1 MEQNVQEKEGISLL
15 DILRLLW
22 SKVLILL
29 LTVIVGGLA
38 GAGVAIVR
46 TINVDYWGTRVEFY
60 VNPDKPK
67 QTTGEGS
74 QYGVYGAYGRHVM
87 DNMVKL
93 LDSESFTEKLML
105 NGADLPVAEYWINP
119 NNPSEVALGLD
130 VKVATAQEAL
140 ILSSALKNVTEKQAK
155 VVSEDFMNLQNA
167 WATAIIGTEYA
178 QSTTYNKNLYS
189 QAIHDFRLAGI
200 DTTDLEAAYISYEG
214 SLDSKTASST
224 AQTLL
229 EPFTNAAEEAL
240 PSFRSDFDAAKKLTN
255 EKDKAIAINAA
266 YEKYFN
272 SVISVF
278 DSHKKALGS
287 NVILNTISSAAS
299 TAKEVAEAEK
309 TAAYETWSHTE
320 AYKSELAKYSSAVSF
335 SYLRADE
342 DTEDAN
348 NLARSFIYV
357 KISVL
362 NDREFANELL
372 ESVKNVVPGYVEE
385 NMAKPADYEGTN
397 CQRITRSDEIRL
409 TNPGYTTT
417 EAIKYGLLFAAAA
430 LVIACVIII
439 IVDKSDKRLRD
450 YEIITKKFNVPVLGV
465 VPTIETLTEESNAKA
480 KQNAKKN
487 KEAK

>member
-93 LDSESFTEKLML
+93 LDSESFTEQLML
-105 NGADLPVAEYWINP
+105 NGADLPNAAYWVNED
-119 NNPSEVALGLD
+119 NEAEVALGLD
-130 VKVATAQEAL
+130 KLVEDAKIAMKAAKDEQTVANVASEA
-140 ILSSALKNVTEKQAK
+140 AAE
-155 VVSEDFMNLQNA
+155 
-167 WATAIIGTEYA
+167 
-178 QSTTYNKNLYS
+178 
-189 QAIHDFRLAGI
+189 
-200 DTTDLEAAYISYEG
+200 DLEALQSIWSEMIVYSKNHSYATTYSKSVYTSVLHELEQLGTVNTATLESAYAKYEG
-214 SLDSKTASST
+214 KEGSKAMAEA
-224 AQTLL
+224 AQKKAN
-229 EPFTNAAEEAL
+229 EAQEVAEEAQ
-240 PSFRSDFDAAKKLTN
+240 AA
-255 EKDKAIAINAA
+255 
-266 YEKYFN
+266 
-272 SVISVF
+272 
-278 DSHKKALGS
+278 ALGAWS
-287 NVILNTISSAAS
+287 N
-299 TAKEVAEAEK
+299 
-309 TAAYETWSHTE
+309 TAAY
-320 AYKSELAKYSSAVSF
+320 KKELAKYSAAVSF

-342 DTEDAN
+342 DAEDAN

-357 KISVL
+357 NISVL
-362 NDREFANELL
+362 NDREFASELL
-372 ESVKNVVPGYVEE
+372 ESVKSVVPGYVEE

-439 IVDKSDKRLRD
+439 IVDRSDKRLRD
-450 YEIITKKFNVPVLGV
+450 YEIITKQFNVPVLGV